1 MPDAVRKRVAL
12 RPVSALVVGKTYR
25 IQYVKGQPLAEDDM
39 GECDDE
45 NQLISVCEGLPLGNE
60 QDTVLHELIH
70 ALDKQFT
77 IKLKEAQVA
86 GLATALL
93 VFLKDNPKVFS
104 YLKRKT

>member
-12 RPVSALVVGKTYR
+12 RPVNALVVGKTYR

-77 IKLKEAQVA
+77 IKLKESQVA
-86 GLATALL
+86 TLATALL

>member
-1 MPDAVRKRVAL
+1 MPGASGKRVAL
-12 RPVSALVVGKTYR
+12 RPDRAAVVGKVYR

-45 NQLISVCEGLPLGNE
+45 NQLISVAEGLPLGNE

-77 IKLKEAQVA
+77 LKLKEAQVS

-93 VFLKDNPKVFS
+93 AFLKDNPKVFS

>member
-60 QDTVLHELIH
+60 QDTVLHECIH
-70 ALDKQFT
+70 ALDKQFNL
-77 IKLKEAQVA
+77 KLKEFQVA
-86 GLATALL
+86 GLATAALA
-93 VFLKDNPKVFS
+93 FLKDNPKVFS